1 MKNTGKN
8 AIFRRTILTEQTLS
22 HTLGSPLDE
31 RPSELVIPAWISQE
45 LLDRTCRAWAKE
57 YGKILTQADAVEILE
72 NLRQLGEVL
81 IRASADDG

>member
-8 AIFRRTILTEQTLS
+8 AIFRRTILTEQTLC
-22 HTLGSPLDE
+22 HTLDSPLDD
-31 RPSELVIPAWISQE
+31 RPPVPAWISQE